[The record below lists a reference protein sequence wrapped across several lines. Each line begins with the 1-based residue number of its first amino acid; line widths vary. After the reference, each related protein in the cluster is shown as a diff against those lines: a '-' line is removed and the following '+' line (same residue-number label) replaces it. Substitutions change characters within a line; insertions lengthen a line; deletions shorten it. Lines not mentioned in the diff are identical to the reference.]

1 MNIVFLG
8 PPASGKGTQSG
19 ALKDYYHIPHI
30 STGDM
35 FRQAILDG
43 SPAGKI
49 AQQFID
55 DGKFVPDDIT
65 IDIVK
70 ERLSQP
76 DCAKGYI
83 LDGFPRTIAQ
93 AKALEQ
99 IGAELNRPVQA
110 VINLH
115 IRTEELIR
123 RMSGRR
129 VCTKC
134 RAIYHVDNL
143 PPQVAGVCDVCG
155 GPLILR
161 KDDNLESLKVRLDY
175 YERETKPLIDFY
187 RDMDLL
193 FDIDGEEAIER
204 VFRRIRKHMEP
215 FA

>member
-1 MNIVFLG
+1 MFIVFLG
-8 PPASGKGTQSG
+8 PPASGKGTQSTQ
-19 ALKDYYHIPHI
+19 LKEYYHIPHI

-35 FRQAILDG
+35 FRQAMIEG
-43 SPAGKI
+43 TEAGKI
-49 AQQFID
+49 AAKFID
-55 DGKFVPDDIT
+55 DGKFVPDDVT
-65 IDIVK
+65 IKIVK
-70 ERLSQP
+70 DRLAQP

-93 AKALEQ
+93 AQALEQ
-99 IGAELNRPVQA
+99 IGAELGRPVQA

-129 VCTKC
+129 VCTQC
-134 RAIYHVDNL
+134 RAIYHIDNL
-143 PPQVAGVCDVCG
+143 PSKVAGVCDVCG
-155 GPLILR
+155 GALIQR
-161 KDDNLESLKVRLDY
+161 KDDNLDSLKVRLDY

-187 RDMDLL
+187 REMDLL
-193 FDIDGEEAIER
+193 FDIDGEEGVER